1 MDKNQLI
8 ATIKEWVRIDAE
20 IVALRRNAKIAADQK
35 KELTKTLVVLMKENS
50 LDEIDLSDSKI
61 VRKTKVSKSAVNK
74 KHLINC
80 LSKYYKNDDTAKEVS
95 DLILNA
101 RTAKMVDCIVCKKE
115 K

>member
-1 MDKNQLI
+1 MDKHQLI
-8 ATIKEWVRIDAE
+8 TTIKEWVRLDAE
-20 IVALRRNAKIAADQK
+20 IVVLRRSAKAAADLK
-35 KELTKTLVVLMKENS
+35 KELTKNLVVLMKENS

-61 VRKTKVSKSAVNK
+61 VRKTRVSKSSVNK
-74 KHLINC
+74 KHLMNC

-95 DLILNA
+95 ELILNA